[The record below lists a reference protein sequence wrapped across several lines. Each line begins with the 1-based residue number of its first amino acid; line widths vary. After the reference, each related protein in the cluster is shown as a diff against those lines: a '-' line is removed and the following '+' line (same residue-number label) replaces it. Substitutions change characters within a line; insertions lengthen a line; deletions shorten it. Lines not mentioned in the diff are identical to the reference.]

1 MTRSLISPDG
11 KIADRDVASKLVIIM
26 VGLPARGKSYITK
39 KMKRYLA
46 WQQHEVEIFNVGSRR
61 RGNTKADKKD
71 GEDEQSTPEQAAAML
86 LNRNQ
91 KPHTPAPLSGQPKRL
106 SAAEG
111 RTAMRRASTMDQN
124 AQFFNPTNAE
134 ASQLREQIALTTLNE
149 LLDYLL
155 CRGGSIGILDATNST
170 IHRRQLLFDTIK
182 AREPKLGI
190 LFVESV
196 CQNPDVSCKS
206 NGHDEYCAY
215 TMQLQLL
222 EANMRLKL
230 SGPDYKDKDPVQSLA
245 DFKDRVKAYESAYE
259 PLGDYEEDHAM
270 QYIKVSRS
278 KFPKHCL
285 EG

>member
-39 KMKRYLA
+39 KIKRYLA

-61 RGNTKADKKD
+61 RGDAKSSK
-71 GEDEQSTPEQAAAML
+71 EEVPEEQHTAQQAANAL
-86 LNRNQ
+86 LNGGH
-91 KPHTPAPLSGQPKRL
+91 KAPLPESASGRPKRL

-111 RTAMRRASTMDQN
+111 RHAMRRASTMDQT
-124 AQFFNPTNAE
+124 AQFFDPTNAE
-134 ASQLREQIALTTLNE
+134 ASQLREQIAIQTLNE

-170 IHRRQLLFDTIK
+170 IHRRQLLFDSIK

-196 CQNPDVSCKS
+196 CQNPDVS
-206 NGHDEYCAY
+206 
-215 TMQLQLL
+215 
-222 EANMRLKL
+222 
-230 SGPDYKDKDPVQSLA
+230 SGLDTA
-245 DFKDRVKAYESAYE
+245 
-259 PLGDYEEDHAM
+259 
-270 QYIKVSRS
+270 I
-278 KFPKHCL
+278 PKTCR
-285 EG
+285 